1 MRSKLEFALGLAKKA
16 GAVRC
21 GTETVRGEVRSGRA
35 SLVLIAGDAS
45 ENTKKRLA
53 SCCEHYNVPCRQV
66 SLTTDTLGEAIGSR
80 GLVSAVALAH
90 HGVCRLAL
98 DALRD
103 EQSKEA

>member
-1 MRSKLEFALGLAKKA
+1 MKSKLEFALGLAKKA

-35 SLVLIAGDAS
+35 SVVLIACDAS
-45 ENTKKRLA
+45 DNTKKRLFN
-53 SCCEHYNVPCRQV
+53 CCEHYGVECRQV
-66 SLTTDTLGEAIGSR
+66 ALTTDTLGEAVGSR

-90 HGVCRLAL
+90 HGVSRLAI

-103 EQSKEA
+103 GSKEEA